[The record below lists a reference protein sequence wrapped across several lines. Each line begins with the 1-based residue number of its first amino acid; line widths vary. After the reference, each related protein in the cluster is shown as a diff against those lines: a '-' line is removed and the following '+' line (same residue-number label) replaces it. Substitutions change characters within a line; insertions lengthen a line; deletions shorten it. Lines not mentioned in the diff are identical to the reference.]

1 MEVQTDRS
9 PNNSA
14 ERSFTPSRWKIAHKI
29 SGLSVSVGL
38 ACFSFIL
45 IGVLYVSSNA
55 ISALAAADYDEL
67 ANMLSTEVSGAVRW
81 KKSEPMEVSYEKL
94 TSGEKEPVLHGFVA
108 VGVNDSGKEVFRYS
122 RMEEGLGDDV
132 LNAIFS
138 GKTAIEI
145 SQSLETE
152 SSYIVSQPLFHG
164 KNGSEVGYMISAWDM
179 HRVQDIRSDIL
190 KTILI
195 TGAAMFLLYSVLI
208 YWITK
213 RTIAKRIKTNAT
225 MANSIAA
232 GNLDNDISIGSGDE
246 LGELNFAL
254 SEMQRSLRAGD
265 DSALRAKEFG
275 RIKEALDVATSCTVL
290 VDEDLQIVYINDS
303 AKGLFNGL
311 DQLLGS
317 RNIQVGQ
324 SAVSIY
330 SSIGLNE
337 GTISQLRSPTIHDFS
352 KSGFTLRISMTPV
365 SDSSGIRI
373 GTVFE
378 WLDRS
383 NEVEAEMQLQNMVDA
398 AAQGDFSQRIDPSS
412 MEGFY
417 ARVAQNLN
425 TLARISDSGLNDT
438 LRVLKALA
446 AGDLTKRMDK
456 DYHGIF
462 AELKESCNETVNKLM
477 QVVQEIRNASS
488 QVNRGASEISSGN
501 LDLSTRT
508 EEQAANLEKT
518 SSAMV
523 EVTTAV
529 QNNSENANEASR
541 LANEAHTEATRGGD
555 VAHRAELAVNEISE
569 SSKKIADI
577 NGVINDIAFQTN
589 LLALN
594 ASVEA
599 ARAGESGRGFA
610 VVASEVRN
618 LAGRSGQAAKEIK
631 DLIDDSAR
639 KVADGER
646 LVKESGAALN
656 TIVHSVKQVSEIVGD
671 IATASGEQS
680 VGISQINDSINQL
693 DTMTQQNSALVE
705 EAAAAS
711 QAVGSEANQLEQL
724 VKFFKIDD
732 TASGVTDAGYATR
745 HSDAA

>member
-1 MEVQTDRS
+1 MEVQTATT
-9 PNNSA
+9 NTA
-14 ERSFTPSRWKIAHKI
+14 ERSFTPGRWKIAHKI

-45 IGVLYVSSNA
+45 IGVLYVASSA
-55 ISALAAADYDEL
+55 IGKLAAGDYHEL

-81 KKSEPMEVSYEKL
+81 KKSEPMEHAFDRL
-94 TSGEKEPVLHGFVA
+94 TSVEEEPILHGFVA
-108 VGVNDSGKEVFRYS
+108 VAVNEAGDEVFRYS
-122 RMEEGLGDDV
+122 RQEDGLADDD

-138 GKTAIEI
+138 GKTVMDLTA
-145 SQSLETE
+145 SLETE
-152 SSYIVSQPLFHG
+152 SSYVISQPLFHG
-164 KNGSEVGYMISAWDM
+164 KKGRKIGYLISAWDM
-179 HRVQDIRSDIL
+179 HRVQVIRHDIL
-190 KTILI
+190 NTIVI
-195 TGAAMFLLYSVLI
+195 TGVVMFLLYSILI

-213 RTIAKRIKTNAT
+213 GTIAKRIKENAD

-232 GNLDNDISIGSGDE
+232 GNLDNDILIGSGDE

-265 DSALRAKEFG
+265 DSELRAKEFG
-275 RIKEALDVATSCTVL
+275 RIKEALDVATSCTLL
-290 VDEDLQIVYINDS
+290 VDEELKIVYINDS
-303 AKGLFNGL
+303 AKALFNGL

-330 SSIGLNE
+330 NTIGLNE
-337 GTISQLRSPTIHDFS
+337 SSISQLRSPTVHEFAQA
-352 KSGFTLRISMTPV
+352 GFTLRISMTPV
-365 SDSSGIRI
+365 SDSSGTRI

-378 WLDRS
+378 WKDRS
-383 NEVEAEMQLQNMVDA
+383 NEVEAEGQLQNMVDA
-398 AAQGDFSQRIDPSS
+398 ASQGDFSQRIDLSS

-425 TLARISDSGLNDT
+425 ELATISDSGLNDT

-462 AELKESCNETVNKLM
+462 GELKDNCNETVNKLM
-477 QVVQEIRNASS
+477 QVVREIRSASS
-488 QVNRGASEISSGN
+488 QVNLGASEISSGN

-508 EEQAANLEKT
+508 EEQAINLEKT

-541 LANEAHTEATRGGD
+541 LANEAHNEATRGGD
-555 VAHRAELAVNEISE
+555 VARRAELAVNEISE

-610 VVASEVRN
+610 VVACEVRN

-639 KVADGER
+639 KVAEGER
-646 LVKESGAALN
+646 LVKESGSALN
-656 TIVHSVKQVSEIVGD
+656 TIVHSVKQVSEIVED

-680 VGISQINDSINQL
+680 TGISQINDSINQL
-693 DTMTQQNSALVE
+693 DRMTQQNSALVE

-724 VKFFKIDD
+724 VKFFKIEDE
-732 TASGVTDAGYATR
+732 TAVASAPRFSAR
-745 HSDAA
+745 RSNAA